1 MSADPYYQ
9 RPPRRPTVR
18 FLLSHPA
25 HLIAFGF
32 GSGLAR
38 FGPGTFGTLA
48 AIPIFSITY
57 PWLSDGWYALMLVA
71 AFLGGI
77 WTCERT
83 SRALGVHDHG
93 GIVVDEIVA
102 FMIVLFMIPQTLVW
116 QVAGFLLFRLFDI
129 WKPLHIRHLDATVG
143 GGLGIMLDDLVAAF
157 YTLLVL
163 AAWKAL
169 AL

>member
-1 MSADPYYQ
+1 MSADTYHM
-9 RPPRRPTVR
+9 RPPRRPSLR

-32 GSGLAR
+32 GSGLSR
-38 FGPGTFGTLA
+38 FGPGTLGTLV
-48 AIPIFSITY
+48 AIPIFAITY
-57 PWLSDGWYALMLVA
+57 PRLSDGWYALMLVA

-143 GGLGIMLDDLVAAF
+143 GGFGVMLDDLVAAL

-169 AL
+169 VL